1 MANIMSSVTEVKTE
15 EADEVVC
22 ASCGITEV
30 DDIKLEECNGGCDL
44 VKYCSDK
51 CQENH
56 REQHEGEC
64 NQRKAILRDRE
75 LFEHPDGTHLGE
87 CPICFLPLSLLPRK
101 STFCS
106 GCCKY
111 ACIGCSYAN
120 FQSRG
125 RWICPFCREP
135 SISGKK
141 ENYKR
146 LMKRVKVND
155 PAALFEMA
163 IRRNK
168 EGDYNKAVEYFKEA
182 AELGNADAHNELGNR
197 YCIGGEG
204 DGVEE
209 DYEKAIRHWEKAAI
223 GGHPKARYN
232 LGVYEENS
240 GNTERAVKH
249 FMIAAKLGDEE
260 SMTMLW
266 KFYSDGRI
274 TKEDLEDTLRTHKA
288 AIDATKNAERDAA
301 EVWFQQ
307 LASSAQL

>member
-1 MANIMSSVTEVKTE
+1 
-15 EADEVVC
+15 
-22 ASCGITEV
+22 
-30 DDIKLEECNGGCDL
+30 
-44 VKYCSDK
+44 
-51 CQENH
+51 
-56 REQHEGEC
+56 
-64 NQRKAILRDRE
+64 
-75 LFEHPDGTHLGE
+75 
-87 CPICFLPLSLLPRK
+87 
-101 STFCS
+101 
-106 GCCKY
+106 
-111 ACIGCSYAN
+111 
-120 FQSRG
+120 
-125 RWICPFCREP
+125 
-135 SISGKK
+135 
-141 ENYKR
+141 
-146 LMKRVKVND
+146 MKRVKVND

-232 LGVYEENS
+232 LGVYQENS